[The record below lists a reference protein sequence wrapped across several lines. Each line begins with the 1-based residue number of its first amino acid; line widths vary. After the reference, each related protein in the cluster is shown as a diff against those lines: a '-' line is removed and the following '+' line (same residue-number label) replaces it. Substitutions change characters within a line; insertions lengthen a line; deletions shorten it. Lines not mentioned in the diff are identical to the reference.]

1 MRLPFQK
8 MMKGKIEPLDDW
20 LSKVEVALQQP
31 LAAEEE
37 SPPSPPPKQPPP
49 PPVAVPSMP
58 KKRSNRHGCKVFCKR
73 RKISLA
79 YYRQAECMSRI
90 SSATQ
95 CQAYKVTHPLFRR
108 T

>member
-1 MRLPFQK
+1 

-31 LAAEEE
+31 LAPAEEE

-58 KKRSNRHGCKVFCKR
+58 KKRSNRHAWKTF
-73 RKISLA
+73 
-79 YYRQAECMSRI
+79 E
-90 SSATQ
+90 
-95 CQAYKVTHPLFRR
+95 P
-108 T
+108 

>member
-1 MRLPFQK
+1 

-31 LAAEEE
+31 PAEEE

-58 KKRSNRHGCKVFCKR
+58 KKRSNRHGKHSYVA
-73 RKISLA
+73 KII
-79 YYRQAECMSRI
+79 QK
-90 SSATQ
+90 T
-95 CQAYKVTHPLFRR
+95 F
-108 T
+108 